1 MQDRQDRQDRQRR
14 PGRRT
19 LAVRHALASFLD
31 RAGLSAGD
39 AVVCGVSGGGDSL
52 ALAAA
57 CVHAGLQVTTVTVDH
72 RLQEGSAR
80 VAETA
85 AAQCRALGA
94 RAQTVT
100 VTVGGTGEGPA
111 RTARY
116 RALGEVAAGRPVLVA
131 HTADDDA
138 EGLLLGLSRGSGTG
152 SLAGLREISRAHPVV
167 DAGASLLGR
176 PLLTATRADTRGSCA
191 ELGLAVWD
199 DPHNTRPDI
208 LRSRVRH
215 ELRPVLRDVL
225 GEKADAA
232 LARSARLL
240 REDADLL
247 DTLAAQAFAATGAAP
262 GTPVP
267 VDALA
272 GQPGPLRR
280 RMLRVWLAGVA
291 GALTSEHLHRIE
303 TLVTAWH
310 GQGPVAVPRTAAPVT
325 TLGLSQQRDTHRL
338 VVRRRRGVLETA
350 LLRRDN
356 RMQVD
361 MPAHPFGD
369 DISEVLIDEATLQA
383 RVRELADEVS
393 ERYRDAENDLVLV
406 CVLKGAAVFMSDFSR
421 ALSVPAQLEFMV
433 VSSYGSGSESSGTV
447 TIVKD
452 LTTDIAGRDVIIVED
467 IIDSGRTLSWL
478 VKDLKSRGPKN
489 LEVVALLRKP
499 DRVVVDVECEA
510 LGFEVPDQ
518 FIVGYGL
525 DYAERYRTLPWIGA
539 LRPEVYS

>member
-1 MQDRQDRQDRQRR
+1 MGTAR

-19 LAVRHALASFLD
+19 LAVRHALASWLD
-31 RAGLSAGD
+31 RTGLTSGD
-39 AVVCGVSGGGDSL
+39 PVVCGVSGGGDSL

-57 CVHAGLQVTTVTVDH
+57 CVHAGLDVTTVTVDH
-72 RLQEGSAR
+72 RLQDGSAQ
-80 VAETA
+80 VAENA

-94 RAQTVT
+94 TARTVT
-100 VTVGGTGEGPA
+100 VTVDGAGEGPA
-111 RTARY
+111 RDARY
-116 RALGEVAAGRPVLVA
+116 RALGAVAAGRPVLVA

-138 EGLLLGLSRGSGTG
+138 EGLLLGLARGSGTG
-152 SLAGLREISRAHPVV
+152 SLAGLRETARHHPVV

-191 ELGLAVWD
+191 ELGLEIWD

-208 LRSRVRH
+208 LRSRVRN

-225 GEKADAA
+225 GDKADAA

-240 REDADLL
+240 RADADLL
-247 DTLAAQAFAATGAAP
+247 DDLAAQAFAATGAAP
-262 GTPVP
+262 GGPLP
-267 VDALA
+267 VDSLA
-272 GQPGPLRR
+272 DRPGPLRR
-280 RMLRVWLAGVA
+280 RMLRDWLAGVA
-291 GALTSEHLHRIE
+291 GALTSGHLYRIE
-303 TLVTAWH
+303 ALVGDWH
-310 GQGPVAVPRTAAPVT
+310 GQGPVAVPLPPSPVT
-325 TLGLSQQRDTHRL
+325 TLGLSRQRDTHRL
-338 VVRRRRGVLETA
+338 VVRRHRGVLETV
-350 LLRRDN
+350 LLRRHD

-369 DISEVLIDEATLQA
+369 DISEVLIDEVTLQA

-393 ERYRDAENDLVLV
+393 ERYRDAPQDLVLV

-433 VSSYGSGSESSGTV
+433 VSSYGSGSESSGTL

-452 LTTDIAGRDVIIVED
+452 LTTDIAGRDVVIVED

-478 VKDLKSRGPKN
+478 VKDLESRGPRN

-499 DRVVVDVECEA
+499 DRVVVDVECGA
-510 LGFEVPDQ
+510 LGFEVPDE